1 MTSFS
6 MIHALLSPF
15 WFPVGSRSLRWIV
28 KFPSNADSLV
38 LNARSELGVTVRRE
52 RQWDD
57 AGLNPMCTVLIFF
70 SVIGAV
76 VGCIKFKVVA

>member
-52 RQWDD
+52 RHSFD
-57 AGLNPMCTVLIFF
+57 IFF